1 MLRLPSEVR
10 VYIALEPC
18 DMRRQ
23 MDGLAALVRSSMERD
38 PENGDLYL
46 FCNRRSDMLKAL
58 FVDRHGYCMLVKRLS
73 RGRFRVRVSEQ
84 TSQGHVEM
92 SASELA
98 SLLSELSFVRERSD
112 CSLNG
117 ARRPDTAHPS

>member
-1 MLRLPSEVR
+1 MLKLPTEVR

-46 FCNRRSDMLKAL
+46 FTNRRNDMLKAL

-73 RGRFRVRVSEQ
+73 RARFRIRVAEPGA
-84 TSQGHVEM
+84 GHVEM
-92 SASELA
+92 RAEELA
-98 SLLSELSFVRERSD
+98 LLLSELSFVRES
-112 CSLNG
+112 SNL
-117 ARRPDTAHPS
+117 S

>member
-1 MLRLPSEVR
+1 MLKLPSEVR

-23 MDGLAALVRSSMERD
+23 IDGLSALIRSALERD

-58 FVDRHGYCMLVKRLS
+58 FFDRHGYCMLVKRLS
-73 RGRFRVRVSEQ
+73 RGRFRVRVAEQ
-84 TSQGHVEM
+84 SSGHIEMTSQ
-92 SASELA
+92 ELA
-98 SLLSELSFVRERSD
+98 LLLSELSFVRGPA
-112 CSLNG
+112 NV
-117 ARRPDTAHPS
+117 P